1 MRSRILSG
9 KNLLLLLS
17 AISITAV
24 IHAQNSGT
32 ILYKETAK
40 LHFNIQGDA
49 PPPPNLPTERNAQM
63 ILYFTPDASLYMN
76 DPSVKNDDGIVT
88 DDESSDG
95 EHIRIKMDAPD
106 NRTYCD
112 LKNNQQI
119 IQQDFMQRKFL
130 ITKDLKSSDWKITG
144 NQKMI
149 LNYPCQEAIRQDSDK
164 KITVWFTT
172 AIPLSTGPSS
182 YCGLPG
188 VVLAVDINNG
198 DQTVTATAVNLGAVD
213 ASKIQK
219 PTEGKKVTQ
228 EEFNKIRDEKMKEM
242 GVQPGSGNN
251 VIIRINDH

>member
-1 MRSRILSG
+1 MKKI
-9 KNLLLLLS
+9 LLL
-17 AISITAV
+17 TALASSFQ
-24 IHAQNSGT
+24 ILHAQNSGT
-32 ILYKETAK
+32 IIYKETSK

-49 PPPPNLPTERNAQM
+49 PPPENLPTERNAQM
-63 ILYFTPDASLYMN
+63 ILYFTADASLYMN
-76 DPSVKNDDGIVT
+76 DPSIKNDDGIVT
-88 DDESSDG
+88 DDQSSDG

-112 LKNNQQI
+112 LKNNQRI
-119 IQQDFMQRKFL
+119 TQQDFMQRKFL
-130 ITKDLKSSDWKITG
+130 ITTDLKKEDWKITG

-149 LNYPCQEAIRQDSDK
+149 LNYPCQEATRQDSDK

-172 AIPLSTGPSS
+172 AIPVSTGPSLH
-182 YCGLPG
+182 CGLPG

-198 DQTVTATAVNLGAVD
+198 DQTITATSVSKEVD

-242 GVQPGSGNN
+242 GITPGSGNN
-251 VIIRINDH
+251 VIIKINNH